1 MRAPRLLAATLLCS
15 LGLAGVTACGPAEEK
30 KTSTDAKAAAASPSA
45 ASPSAAG
52 LESLSAAEI
61 VKRTQEASTKATSV
75 KLTFDIA
82 SEGTKIA
89 GSVAEDSSGNCVGQ
103 VSLGDKGSFE
113 VLRTSGSVW
122 LKPDA
127 VFWEKSVAAGTSKT
141 LAGKYMKGGA
151 EAAGVKELA
160 SFCDMGLEALK
171 SIGRTEDGTD
181 DTASATKGG
190 TRQIGS
196 DLAVVI
202 KDGDATTQAE
212 MAVAAKGE
220 PYLLQLATTGAD
232 TGTMTFA
239 DYGKPVTVT
248 APPAAQVIDASKYL
262 KG

>member
-1 MRAPRLLAATLLCS
+1 MRNSRLLAATLLCS
-15 LGLAGVTACGPAEEK
+15 LGLVGVTACGPAEEK
-30 KTSTDAKAAAASPSA
+30 KTSTDAKAVP

-61 VKRTQEASTKATSV
+61 IKKTQEAGAKATSV
-75 KLTFDIA
+75 KLTFDIT
-82 SEGTKIA
+82 SEGQKIA

-103 VSLGDKGSFE
+103 VSLGDKGSFDL
-113 VLRTSGSVW
+113 LRTSGSVW

-127 VFWEKSVAAGTSKT
+127 AFWEKSVAAGTSKT
-141 LAGKYMKGGA
+141 LAGKYLMGGA

-160 SFCDMGLEALK
+160 SFCDMGIETLK
-171 SIGRTEDGTD
+171 SIGKTESGAD
-181 DTASATKGG
+181 DTAGATKGG
-190 TRQIGS
+190 TKQVGA

-202 KDGDATTQAE
+202 KDGDATTKAE

-232 TGTMTFA
+232 TGTMTFS